1 MQDDHVTPA
10 WLEAIENIP
19 QVVQIEVVADRNK
32 NIPRPRADRFGAQFA
47 FQFKIELVHLH
58 VSHAAVLGA
67 SLRDG
72 ENDIQD
78 HRKNAT
84 GECGYWLSEQVRDGN
99 GNQPRGL

>member
-1 MQDDHVTPA
+1 MQNDHVTPA
-10 WLEAIENIP
+10 GLDAIENVP

-32 NIPRPRADRFGAQFA
+32 NIPRPRADGLRAELA

-84 GECGYWLSEQVRDGN
+84 GDCGYWLGEQVRDGY
-99 GNQPRGL
+99 RE